1 MAVWRYA
8 AAPTTLQED
17 PPMAPKRKTSIVMDD
32 KLLQRLKHRAVEERV
47 DLSTLL
53 AKAAEEYLGRRKKGG
68 R

>member
-1 MAVWRYA
+1 M
-8 AAPTTLQED
+8 T
-17 PPMAPKRKTSIVMDD
+17 PKRKTSIMMDD
-32 KLLQRLKHRAVEERV
+32 ELLQRLKHRAVDERV